1 MSYILDALKR
11 AERERKQGKVS
22 VLDEIPMGTASA
34 EPARRLPPVWLPVV
48 VGLVLVALLAYA
60 LLARRHHKDT
70 VAATAA
76 PAIPAQAPVQS
87 VTPNSVAP
95 PPPRLA
101 AIAPPDG
108 DAHQAP
114 PQAPAATIEDG
125 TKIAT
130 LDDVYGEPPP
140 PPPDQQADQQ
150 SGQAPTP
157 GQQMRPTPGPPPDDG
172 ARPAG
177 RPQRPPTVT
186 IPVQDFAAAQNAVAT
201 SIPGNNAAADNTVA
215 ATAAATSDSN
225 SSAPQAQTSAPDQA
239 PQQDQGQQDQEQQRQ
254 LREMPEN
261 YRANFPS
268 FAVDVHAYN
277 SNPQRRFVLIGGKRY
292 HEGDTMAEGP
302 RIVGI
307 VPEGLVL
314 DWQGQQVL
322 YAIAH

>member
-22 VLDEIPMGTASA
+22 VLDEIPLGTANA
-34 EPARRLPPVWLPVV
+34 EPTRRLPAGWLPVV
-48 VGLVLVALLAYA
+48 VIVVLAALLAYA
-60 LLARRHHKDT
+60 LLTRRQHKDT
-70 VAATAA
+70 VAAIAA
-76 PAIPAQAPVQS
+76 PAIPAQAM
-87 VTPNSVAP
+87 TPNAAP
-95 PPPRLA
+95 AQPRLA
-101 AIAPPDG
+101 ATTPPDG
-108 DAHQAP
+108 GVQQAP
-114 PQAPAATIEDG
+114 PPAQAATIEDG
-125 TKIAT
+125 AKIAT

-140 PPPDQQADQQ
+140 PPGEQ
-150 SGQAPTP
+150 SGQQPDQAPAP
-157 GQQMRPTPGPPPDDG
+157 GQQMRPPPGPPPSEG
-172 ARPAG
+172 SWQPG

-186 IPVQDFAAAQNAVAT
+186 IPVQDAANARNAIAVPA
-201 SIPGNNAAADNTVA
+201 PGNNATANNTVA
-215 ATAAATSDSN
+215 ATAPETPDGAASPAQ
-225 SSAPQAQTSAPDQA
+225 APAPDQA
-239 PQQDQGQQDQEQQRQ
+239 PQQDQGDQGQQDQGQQRQ

-302 RIVGI
+302 RIIGI
-307 VPEGLVL
+307 VPEGMVL

>member
-22 VLDEIPMGTASA
+22 VLDEIPLGTANA
-34 EPARRLPPVWLPVV
+34 EPARRLPAGWLPVV
-48 VGLVLVALLAYA
+48 VGVVLAALLVYA
-60 LLARRHHKDT
+60 LLARRQHKDT
-70 VAATAA
+70 VAAIAA
-76 PAIPAQAPVQS
+76 PAIPAQA
-87 VTPNSVAP
+87 VTPNSAAP
-95 PPPRLA
+95 AQPRLA

-108 DAHQAP
+108 GAQQAP

-125 TKIAT
+125 AKIAT

-140 PPPDQQADQQ
+140 PPPDQQPGQQ
-150 SGQAPTP
+150 PDQAPAP
-157 GQQMRPTPGPPPDDG
+157 GQQMRPPPGPPPGDDT
-172 ARPAG
+172 RPPG

-186 IPVQDFAAAQNAVAT
+186 IPVQDFAAAQNAVAA
-201 SIPGNNAAADNTVA
+201 SVPGNNAAADNTVA
-215 ATAAATSDSN
+215 ATGAATSDSN
-225 SSAPQAQTSAPDQA
+225 SSAPQAQTSAPDRA
-239 PQQDQGQQDQEQQRQ
+239 PQQDQGDQGQQDQGQQHQ

-307 VPEGLVL
+307 VPEGMVL